1 MTGSLSM
8 VMLDQT
14 VVTVAL
20 PSMTHGLPLTAS
32 GQQWVVNAYVLALA
46 ALVAFGGKLGD
57 VLGGVTTYR
66 AGVSLFFLASLGCGL
81 SPTGPTGQAVLIGC
95 RALQGVGAAM
105 MMPASAA
112 IVMAVFAAA
121 ERGKAMAIY
130 AGISQVFLA
139 IGPLLGGFL
148 TEYVSWRAVFFLNVP
163 VGIAALLL
171 VHVAQAPNLRQP
183 GRQIRLLDTVLI
195 ASGLGLTVFA
205 VQQSSAWGWTAPATV
220 IGLAAGVVLTAV
232 FVARQLRSKDP
243 LIEVRLFARRAF
255 LGDNVVMGLMQFAL
269 LAVVL
274 FSTLY
279 LQDLLHFTPMQSGLA
294 ALPLILPITLAAQ
307 LGGRWFDRAGV
318 RPPVLTGLTISLV
331 GLVCWT
337 ATLPSLTYS
346 WQIPGMILTGFGLGL
361 TVSPT
366 MTDGLSRVDAAQR
379 GQASGLIQTV
389 RQLGGTLGVAII
401 GAVILART
409 AGSGSSD
416 PAQFADAVTVG
427 FAIAAVVFALALV
440 AGWAL
445 LGHTRPISVEPA
457 DPSGV
462 DPKMNQQ
469 NPTIARNST
478 NYA

>member
-1 MTGSLSM
+1 M
-8 VMLDQT
+8 
-14 VVTVAL
+14 
-20 PSMTHGLPLTAS
+20 
-32 GQQWVVNAYVLALA
+32 VNAYVLALA

-66 AGVSLFFLASLGCGL
+66 AGVALFFLASLGCGL
-81 SPTGPTGQAVLIGC
+81 APTGPAGQTVLIGC
-95 RALQGVGAAM
+95 RALQGVGAAL

-112 IVMAVFAAA
+112 IVMAAFAAA
-121 ERGKAMAIY
+121 ERGRAMAIY

-171 VHVAQAPNLRQP
+171 VHVAHAPNLRQS
-183 GRQIRLLDTVLI
+183 GRRIRLLDAVLI
-195 ASGLGLTVFA
+195 AAGLGLTVFA
-205 VQQSSAWGWTAPATV
+205 VQQSSSWGWTAPAT
-220 IGLAAGVVLTAV
+220 LATLSAGIVLTVV
-232 FVARQLRSKDP
+232 FVMLQLRNRDP

-255 LGDNVVMGLMQFAL
+255 LGDTVVMGLLQFAL

-307 LGGRWFDRAGV
+307 LGGRWFDKAGV
-318 RPPVLTGLTISLV
+318 RPPVLIGLTISLV

-337 ATLPSLTYS
+337 ATLPGLTYR
-346 WQIPGMILTGFGLGL
+346 WQIPGMILTGLGLGL
-361 TVSPT
+361 TISPT

-389 RQLGGTLGVAII
+389 RQLGGTFGVAII
-401 GAVILART
+401 GAVILGRT
-409 AGSGSSD
+409 AGAGSSD
-416 PAQFADAVTVG
+416 PDQFADAVTVG
-427 FAIAAVVFALALV
+427 FGIAAAVFALALV
-440 AGWAL
+440 AGWTL
-445 LGHTRPISVEPA
+445 LGRTRAIPTDPA
-457 DPSGV
+457 TGAV
-462 DPKMNQQ
+462 HPK
-469 NPTIARNST
+469 IHA
-478 NYA
+478 